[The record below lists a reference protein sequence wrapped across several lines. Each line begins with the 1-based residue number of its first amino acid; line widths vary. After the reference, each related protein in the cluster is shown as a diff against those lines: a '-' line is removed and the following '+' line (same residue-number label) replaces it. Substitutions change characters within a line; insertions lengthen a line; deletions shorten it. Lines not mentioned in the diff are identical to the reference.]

1 MTITREENLVR
12 LLRQMKDQG
21 YTHGF
26 VVSDVEL
33 NIFGD
38 VVGGH
43 FVHLPKTIM
52 DTLYT
57 FLSRHKQ
64 PFSISK
70 IIGDIEHDY
79 VGPYKGFKWS
89 NCTHK
94 PNKLRFRESK
104 IGEMVFTLN
113 GIVRCNEGDKIIIG
127 VNGEQYPCDKEIF
140 KLLYDEV

>member
-1 MTITREENLVR
+1 MLITQEENLVR

-38 VVGGH
+38 VVGGQ
-43 FVHLPKTIM
+43 TIHVPEQIM
-52 DTLYT
+52 NTLFM
-57 FLSRHKQ
+57 FLLRHKQ

-70 IIGDIEHDY
+70 IIGDIEHDF
-79 VGPYKGFKWS
+79 VGPDKGFKWS

-113 GIVRCNEGDKIIIG
+113 GIVRCNKGDKIIIG